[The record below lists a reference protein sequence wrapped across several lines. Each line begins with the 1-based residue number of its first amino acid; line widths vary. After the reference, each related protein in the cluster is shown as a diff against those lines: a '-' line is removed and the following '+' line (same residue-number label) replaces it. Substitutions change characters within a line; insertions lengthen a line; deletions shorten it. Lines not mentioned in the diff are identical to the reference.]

1 MNQQPL
7 GFVAF
12 WKATDRWFCAE
23 DVYKRQREQHAH
35 LLPLQDIDQDFLV

>member
-12 WKATDRWFCAE
+12 WKATDRWFCA
-23 DVYKRQREQHAH
+23 D
-35 LLPLQDIDQDFLV
+35 DQTKQMFMEKLRSVMDEARAKGV